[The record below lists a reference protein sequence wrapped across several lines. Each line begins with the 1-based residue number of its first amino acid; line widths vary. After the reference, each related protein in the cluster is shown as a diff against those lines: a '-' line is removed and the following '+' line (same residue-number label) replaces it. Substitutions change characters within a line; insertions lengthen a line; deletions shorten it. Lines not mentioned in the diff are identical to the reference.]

1 MSETLKVKAYEIIE
15 STINCLSEKAYDRL
29 GDIVS
34 VDDSWAD
41 GETMDFWFEIRFE
54 AEGDVI
60 KTAVFNVN
68 V

>member
-15 STINCLSEKAYDRL
+15 STINCLSKKAYDQL

-41 GETMDFWFEIRFE
+41 GEL
-54 AEGDVI
+54 
-60 KTAVFNVN
+60 
-68 V
+68 